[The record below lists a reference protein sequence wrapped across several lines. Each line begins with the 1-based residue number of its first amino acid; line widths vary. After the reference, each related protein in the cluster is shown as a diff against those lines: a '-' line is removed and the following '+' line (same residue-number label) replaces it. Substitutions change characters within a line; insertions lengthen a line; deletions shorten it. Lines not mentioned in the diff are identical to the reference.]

1 MKKLLLLSAIICLSL
16 SGCRNSGGKAATE
29 AGGDTLTTGTS
40 LLTIVDYGRYQT
52 VDVADP
58 WNEGKSLA
66 RYVLAPREMSA
77 DSLPGDR
84 TTVRVPLERSIVYST
99 VYAGAIDELGAIDRI
114 KGVAE
119 GQYFKQPTLVEGI
132 RKGRVTDI
140 GSSMSPNVESVIA
153 IKPDAI
159 LTSPYQNAGHGAIST
174 LGVPIIEMADYME
187 PTPLARAEWIKLL
200 GLLYGDR
207 QSADEMY
214 KSTVDAYNMLKH
226 SADSVKIRPTV
237 VAEQVTDGVWYV
249 PGGQSYMARLFADA
263 GASYPWR
270 DDKSTGSLQL
280 DFTSVYDRAHDADFW
295 LIRTFGDTDLT
306 LDALKANYPLNARMK
321 AFDSGGVY
329 AANTST
335 NTFFEDLPFH
345 PDRIL
350 REFIN
355 IFHPELSPGGQPVL
369 TYFKNVK

>member
-1 MKKLLLLSAIICLSL
+1 MKKLLLLYIIICLSL
-16 SGCRNSGGKAATE
+16 SGCRNGGGKAATG
-29 AGGDTLTTGTS
+29 AGGDTLTTGAS

-58 WNEGKSLA
+58 WNEDKMLA
-66 RYVLAPREMSA
+66 RYVLAPHDMSA

-132 RKGRVTDI
+132 KKGSVTDI

-214 KSTVDAYNMLKH
+214 KSTVSAYNALKQ
-226 SADSVKIRPTV
+226 SVDSVRTPPTV

-295 LIRTFGDTDLT
+295 LIRTYGDNDLT
-306 LDALKANYPLNARMK
+306 LDALKSNYPLNARMK
-321 AFDSGGVY
+321 AFNSGGVY